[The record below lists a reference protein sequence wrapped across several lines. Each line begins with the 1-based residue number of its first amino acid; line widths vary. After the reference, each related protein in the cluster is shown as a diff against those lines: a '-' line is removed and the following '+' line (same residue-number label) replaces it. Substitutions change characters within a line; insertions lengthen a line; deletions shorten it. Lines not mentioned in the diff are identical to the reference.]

1 MNRLTRRQRLWCGA
15 LVLASLAGCA
25 DEPSALSGTAAEEL
39 QPRVA
44 EIRALAGAR
53 QPDQVTAKLDELRLV
68 VEDLQRRDELS
79 EQGAQ
84 EVLAAA
90 DAVGAQL
97 GLITTTTTQ
106 PPTTQPPPPPP
117 LPPPPPAGGGGNE
130 DEDDRD
136 EREDEDDDRG
146 NGGEGNGNSGNGG
159 QGRDD

>member
-1 MNRLTRRQRLWCGA
+1 MNRLTRMRRLGCGA
-15 LVLASLAGCA
+15 LVLASLVGCA
-25 DEPSALSGTAAEEL
+25 DEPRAVSDTAAEEL

-53 QPDQVTAKLDELRLV
+53 QPEQVTAELAELRLV

-90 DAVGAQL
+90 DAVAAQL

-106 PPTTQPPPPPP
+106 PPTTQPAPPPPP
-117 LPPPPPAGGGGNE
+117 PPPPPAGGGGND
-130 DEDDRD
+130 DEGDRD
-136 EREDEDDDRG
+136 EREDEGDDRG
-146 NGGEGNGNSGNGG
+146 NGGDGRGDGGNGG
-159 QGRDD
+159 GGRGD